1 MNKIKNL
8 VWILSIAILCAL
20 AFILYNKTN
29 TQTPMQ
35 DTTPIFSDEFVET
48 NQDFSDGLNNPDSV
62 TTYPLDEYGMGVAKK
77 TVYYIDINN
86 DKNRD
91 RITKTLIETGNAHS
105 YYEYK
110 VELNKNGKFVDITPN
125 NFKTTN
131 GENCDLQQIQ
141 FVFKPQFK
149 VVLISRE
156 LGETWNTPTLAKK
169 EVFKLSDDKFNIVD
183 TKKLRKVCDVKELFY

>member
-20 AFILYNKTN
+20 AFILYNKTS
-29 TQTPMQ
+29 TQTVKT
-35 DTTPIFSDEFVET
+35 DTTPVFSDEFVET

-62 TTYPLDEYGMGVAKK
+62 TTYPLDEYGMGVAEK

-86 DKNRD
+86 DKNAD

-110 VELNKNGKFVDITPN
+110 VELNKNGKFVDVTPN

-183 TKKLRKVCDVKELFY
+183 TKTLRKVCDVKELFY

>member
-35 DTTPIFSDEFVET
+35 DATPIFSDEFVAST
-48 NQDFSDGLNNPDSV
+48 NDFSDGLNNPDSV
-62 TTYPLDEYGMGVAKK
+62 TTYPLDEYGMGVAEK

-86 DKNRD
+86 DKNLD
-91 RITKTLIETGNAHS
+91 RITKTFIETGNAHS

-110 VELNKNGKFVDITPN
+110 IELNKNGKFVDITPN

-169 EVFKLSDDKFNIVD
+169 EVFKLSDDKFNM
-183 TKKLRKVCDVKELFY
+183 TESQTLRNVCDVKELFY